1 MDPEVGATGREVGAT
16 GREVGVIGRDAKIP
30 PLPMLIA

>member
-16 GREVGVIGRDAKIP
+16 GREVGATGRDAKIP